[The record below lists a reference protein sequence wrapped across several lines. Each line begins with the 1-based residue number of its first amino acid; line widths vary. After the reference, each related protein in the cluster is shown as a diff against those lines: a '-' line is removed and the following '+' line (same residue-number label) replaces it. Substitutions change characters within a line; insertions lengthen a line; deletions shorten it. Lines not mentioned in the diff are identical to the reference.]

1 MTAFE
6 ELKAWCEKHLAP
18 DLYKV
23 VPESPSFCATI
34 YFAEY
39 TDTGVGMVC
48 FSPSGSVAGLGA
60 LNEEDMI
67 EHIEDYERTEEK
79 APDPDPM
86 PTSIGGQMVRQMI
99 EAYERN
105 MNK

>member
-60 LNEEDMI
+60 LDEDDMY
-67 EHIEDYERTEEK
+67 EHINEVERK
-79 APDPDPM
+79 
-86 PTSIGGQMVRQMI
+86 QH
-99 EAYERN
+99 
-105 MNK
+105 

>member
-6 ELKAWCEKHLAP
+6 ELKAWCEKHLSP

-48 FSPSGSVAGLGA
+48 FAPSGSVAGLGA
-60 LNEEDMI
+60 LDEEDMI
-67 EHIEDYERTEEK
+67 EHIQDYERAEEK

-86 PTSIGGQMVRQMI
+86 PTLVSGRMVQQMI

>member
-60 LNEEDMI
+60 LDEEDMI
-67 EHIEDYERTEEK
+67 EHIQDYERAEEK
-79 APDPDPM
+79 APDLDSM
-86 PTSIGGQMVRQMI
+86 STLVSGHMVQQMI

>member
-1 MTAFE
+1 MDKIMSAYE

-39 TDTGVGMVC
+39 TDTGVGMIC

-60 LNEEDMI
+60 LDEDDMI
-67 EHIEDYERTEEK
+67 EHIEDYERAK
-79 APDPDPM
+79 
-86 PTSIGGQMVRQMI
+86 RH
-99 EAYERN
+99 
-105 MNK
+105 